1 MEEQRAGRFLVAA
14 EPRDVQLARSLLR
27 AAVQSD
33 TFPWLPRPREEIVI
47 IVAPDRRRFRE
58 LAGAGSPEYGSAIA
72 QPALRRVV
80 MQGSRAGSDAGDPFQ
95 ALRHELAHLALH
107 ERLGDV
113 PPRWFHEGYASVAA
127 GEWGR
132 EEVLATNVLLAWR
145 GMPSLDSLERRFA
158 GGAAQASA
166 AYALAHRAV
175 VELAALD
182 TRHGLSLFFDYWRA
196 SGELDAAIRQAFG
209 MTQSE
214 FEKRWQ
220 SRTKRRYGALAL
232 FTDLTLAA
240 LVLLFIITPLYIAR
254 RRRDRERLE
263 RMERAEAE
271 AERREREA
279 AIEELIRST
288 TPPSTDDRAG
298 AHDQ

>member
-1 MEEQRAGRFLVAA
+1 VSA
-14 EPRDVQLARSLLR
+14 
-27 AAVQSD
+27 D
-33 TFPWLPRPREEIVI
+33 TFPWLPRPREEVLIL
-47 IVAPDRRRFRE
+47 VAPDRRRFRE
-58 LAGAGSPEYGSAIA
+58 LAGASSPEYGSAVA
-72 QPALRRVV
+72 QAALRRVV
-80 MQGSRAGSDAGDPFQ
+80 MQGSRAGSDAGDPFL

-145 GMPSLDSLERRFA
+145 GMPSLDLLEHRFA
-158 GGAAQASA
+158 GSAAQASA

-182 TRHGLSLFFDYWRA
+182 PRHGLSLFFDYWRQ
-196 SGELDAAIRQAFG
+196 SGELDSAIRQAFG
-209 MTQSE
+209 MTQSD

-232 FTDLTLAA
+232 FADLTIAA
-240 LVLLFIITPLYIAR
+240 LVLLFIITPLYLVR

-263 RMERAEAE
+263 RMIRAEAE
-271 AERREREA
+271 MERREREA

-288 TPPSTDDRAG
+288 IPPNTDDRAG